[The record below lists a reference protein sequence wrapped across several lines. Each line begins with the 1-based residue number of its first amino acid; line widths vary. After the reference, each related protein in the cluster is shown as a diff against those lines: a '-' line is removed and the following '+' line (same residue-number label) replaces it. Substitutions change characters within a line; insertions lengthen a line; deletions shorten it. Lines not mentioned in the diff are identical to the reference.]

1 MTELQSV
8 SLKEAQMDNLAVPI
22 QQSKVFLAQ
31 EAKQRVTDTP
41 FTNKGTKTYLLARI
55 INGKKKTMQLKFF
68 VARLMNLRFEGL
80 QACTIQLSY
89 AYSTL
94 LYYLPLVIDETCST
108 SFKLSNVPIFHMHFS
123 CKETNLS

>member
-41 FTNKGTKTYLLARI
+41 FTNKGTKTYQLARI

-68 VARLMNLRFEGL
+68 VSRLILSSRGYKHAQYSYLMHT
-80 QACTIQLSY
+80 QPCYTI
-89 AYSTL
+89 
-94 LYYLPLVIDETCST
+94 YL
-108 SFKLSNVPIFHMHFS
+108 
-123 CKETNLS
+123 